1 MAIAQIK
8 NLQRRLGL
16 LEQEA
21 VEEVSRACGNDLWQT
36 VGFDVVD
43 SMEDADRRARA
54 NYYYGQ
60 LQVAIEHQLRVKKL
74 QVVAKYVKKVIQL
87 LETMLVR
94 HGIMLVGATG
104 TGKTTCATVLAKALG
119 HLTSVVAID
128 DDTALMADHWDG
140 ATVPTTDIEG
150 SCAAW
155 QYRDR
160 SD

>member
-60 LQVAIEHQLRVKKL
+60 LQV
-74 QVVAKYVKKVIQL
+74 
-87 LETMLVR
+87 VR
-94 HGIMLVGATG
+94 EL
-104 TGKTTCATVLAKALG
+104 KDSLG
-119 HLTSVVAID
+119 
-128 DDTALMADHWDG
+128 
-140 ATVPTTDIEG
+140 
-150 SCAAW
+150 
-155 QYRDR
+155 
-160 SD
+160 